1 MDIPHGWQG
10 DENLDG
16 VQLVSIKTGLTAT
29 MGRTRSNELP
39 CESLC
44 EAEEKRIQMLFSVA
58 HYGKSSGSP
67 HWLSESLAG
76 GRSVQFSGFK
86 WENNLEGI
94 L

>member
-1 MDIPHGWQG
+1 MNCPVKVCVR
-10 DENLDG
+10 L
-16 VQLVSIKTGLTAT
+16 K
-29 MGRTRSNELP
+29 
-39 CESLC
+39 
-44 EAEEKRIQMLFSVA
+44 EKRIQMLFSVA
-58 HYGKSSGSP
+58 QYGKSSGSP

>member
-29 MGRTRSNELP
+29 MGRAKSNELP

-44 EAEEKRIQMLFSVA
+44 EAEGEKDSDAVQCCPLWKKLR
-58 HYGKSSGSP
+58 KSSLAFRISGWWKVSAVF
-67 HWLSESLAG
+67 WL
-76 GRSVQFSGFK
+76 
-86 WENNLEGI
+86 
-94 L
+94 